1 MNDSFLKLLSESE
14 PIQNEIESLRAGDF
28 CQAVPGLR
36 APLLALAIDSPVT
49 LIVTPTAKDQ
59 DELARTLETLTDF
72 EIAIFPAWETLPHE
86 RLSPT
91 VESIGTRVTTLKRLR
106 AGAKEK
112 KLVVIASVRAA
123 IQPVIYSASEV
134 ADLELRVGENVD
146 YSSIP
151 ETLTLFGYSRV
162 DLVTR
167 RGEFAVRGGII
178 DVFVPT
184 AAHPVRVD
192 FFGDDVDDIREFS
205 VSDQRSFPEALKV
218 TTIHPAREILID
230 DHVREKAAELVSQ
243 YPIFEQQL
251 EKIASGAVAEG
262 IESIAPLLTGR
273 IASLPELLPEKS
285 TIVIYGQER
294 SVSRATDLIKANAEF
309 LHAAFDAAAVGG
321 NVPVKLQGTD
331 YLTIPELRESHQG
344 PWWEFSSFASDSE
357 ASVLPS
363 FKNQADG
370 ALDYL
375 QEAHSAGFNIFIYF
389 DGPGM
394 KDRASSL
401 LADRSIPATLE
412 LGYLQS
418 GFRLQTDDSK
428 LLVMTEAE
436 FFGRKADASKP
447 PKLAVKRGA
456 IVDPLSLEPGDYVV
470 HEVHGIGKFIAQVT
484 RKLKTASGEATER
497 EFLQIEY
504 APGKRGMPADKLYV
518 PIDRLDRLSRY
529 FGAEEPSLSKMGGS
543 DWAAAKG
550 KARKAVREIA
560 VELVKLYS
568 TRQAAKGYA
577 FGADTA
583 WQRELEDAFPYQET
597 RDQLVAIEEVKAD
610 MEKPLPMDRLISG
623 DVGFGKTEIA
633 IRAAFKAVQE
643 QKQVAMLVPTTLL
656 VKQHYETF
664 AARFSGFPVT
674 VRPLS
679 RFESKKDAENTIAG
693 LADGTVDIVI
703 ATHRLLSDSVRFKDL
718 GLVVLDEEQRF
729 GVEHKEALKKL
740 KTNVDILA
748 MSATP
753 IPRTLEMAV
762 TGIREMSTLLT
773 PPEDRHPILTYVGPY
788 SEKQVAAAINREL
801 IREGQVFYVHNR
813 VNSITQV
820 ANKIAELVPDA
831 RVAIAHG
838 QMSEAALEQVLVD
851 FWEQRIDV
859 LVSTTIIE
867 TGLDIP
873 NANTLIVDR
882 ADKFGLSQLHQLRGR
897 VGRGRERGYAYL
909 FYDAD
914 KPLSETA
921 TSRLET
927 IASNTD
933 LGSGTQIALRDL
945 ELRGAGNLLG
955 AEQSG
960 HITGVGFDLYLR
972 MIGEAVGEFKGEAPA
987 SEAELRL
994 ELPVDAYLSQEY
1006 IDSDRLRLEAYQKLA
1021 NASREEN
1028 YEEQIEAIKQEL
1040 EDRYGALPE
1049 AARKLLQV
1057 TRIRGMANQKG
1068 ILELVTAG
1076 GALRISPVELAES
1089 AQMKLARL
1097 FKAKYASGNKQ
1108 LLVPIPKDATDP
1120 QIIGLVSDIIENI

>member
-14 PIQNEIESLRAGDF
+14 PIQKEIESLRAGHF

-91 VESIGTRVTTLKRLR
+91 VESIGTRITTLKRLR

-134 ADLELRVGENVD
+134 PDLELRVGESVD

-184 AAHPVRVD
+184 AAHPIRVD
-192 FFGDDVDDIREFS
+192 FFGDNIEDIREFS
-205 VSDQRSFPEALKV
+205 VSDQRSFPEALKYA
-218 TTIHPAREILID
+218 TIHPAREMLID
-230 DHVREKAAELVSQ
+230 DHVREKAAELIHQ
-243 YPIFEQQL
+243 YPTFAQQL
-251 EKIASGAVAEG
+251 EKIASGAVVEG

-273 IASLPELLPEKS
+273 ISSLPELLPKES
-285 TIVIYGQER
+285 TIIIYGQER
-294 SVSRATDLIKANAEF
+294 AVSRATDLIKANAEF
-309 LHAAFDAAAVGG
+309 LHAAYDAAAVGG

-331 YLTIPELRESHQG
+331 YLTIPELKETHKG
-344 PWWEFSSFASDSE
+344 PWWELSSFASDSE

-375 QEAHSAGFNIFIYF
+375 KESHSEGFRTFIYF

-394 KDRASSL
+394 KERASNL
-401 LADRSIPATLE
+401 LAERDIPATLE

-418 GFRLQTDDSK
+418 GFRLEDSK
-428 LLVMTEAE
+428 TLVMTEAE
-436 FFGRKADASKP
+436 FFGRKADASRA
-447 PKLAVKRGA
+447 PKMGVKRGA
-456 IVDPLSLEPGDYVV
+456 IVDPLSLKPGDFVV

-560 VELVKLYS
+560 VELVRLYS
-568 TRQAAKGYA
+568 ARQAAKGYA
-577 FGADTA
+577 FSPDTS

-703 ATHRLLSDSVRFKDL
+703 ATHRLLSGTVKFKDL
-718 GLVVLDEEQRF
+718 GLVILDEEQRF
-729 GVEHKEALKKL
+729 GVEHKDALKKL

-813 VNSITQV
+813 VNSITQI
-820 ANKIAELVPDA
+820 ANKIAELVPEA
-831 RVAIAHG
+831 RVAVAHG
-838 QMSEAALEQVLVD
+838 QMSEASLEQVLVD

-972 MIGEAVGEFKGEAPA
+972 MIGEAVGEFKGDAPQ
-987 SEAELRL
+987 SEVELRL
-994 ELPVDAYLSQEY
+994 ELPVDAYLAHEY

-1028 YEEQIEAIKQEL
+1028 YEEQIDAIKQEL

-1057 TRIRGMANQKG
+1057 TRIRGMANRKG

-1076 GALRISPVELAES
+1076 GALRISPVEPAES
-1089 AQMKLARL
+1089 AQLRLARL
-1097 FKAKYASGNKQ
+1097 FKANYASGNKQ
-1108 LLVPIPKDATDP
+1108 LLVPLPKDATDP
-1120 QIIGLVSDIIENI
+1120 QIIGLVTDIIENI